1 MHQKKKKSLNRLE
14 HSNKGI
20 LAKKMERY
28 NHKATE
34 EKWQKKWDK
43 NEVYLTSN
51 SRDKPKYYV
60 LEMFPYPS
68 GKIHMG
74 HVRNYTMGDVIAR
87 YKRHKGFNVLHPM
100 GWDAFGMPA
109 ENAAMEHDIHPST
122 WTYKNIAEMKNQLKP
137 MGLSIDW
144 SREFATCDE
153 DYYKHQQGLFIDMM
167 NRDLVYRKNSLVNWD
182 PVDKTVLA
190 NEQVENGRGWRS
202 GAEIEKRELTQWFF
216 RISKYS
222 QDLLDRLAD
231 LPNWPEKVKTM
242 QKNWIGKSIG
252 ASIKFCL
259 ENTSISE
266 TLEVFTTR
274 PDTIFGMSFC
284 ALSPNHPLSTSLG
297 KKDPK
302 IRDFINACNKIST
315 DQASIDKTEKIG
327 YKTNIL
333 VKHPFDQ
340 EIKVPLFIA
349 NFVLM
354 DYGTGAIFGC
364 PAHDQ
369 RDLDFANKY
378 ELGVKPVV
386 CPEGENPDDFQV
398 FKEAYLGS
406 GKIINSE
413 FLNGLSIDE
422 AKKKVIELLEQKKI
436 GHNKESFRLKDW
448 GISRQRYWGC
458 PIPVIHCEKCGVLP
472 EKKENLPVQLPKNIS
487 FKEPGNP
494 LERESEWLN
503 VLCPNCGSKAK
514 RETDTMDT
522 FVDSS
527 WYFIRFTNPEHS
539 MPTNSEDINY
549 WMNVDQYIGGIEHA
563 ILHLLYSRFFARA
576 MHLTGHLPEKAI
588 EPFSALFTQGMVC
601 HETYK
606 DKKGNWLSP
615 TEIEVY
621 SDNHGKKILRK
632 ITDKTEV
639 SVGPSVK
646 MSKSKKNVIDP
657 IEIIEQFG
665 ADTAR
670 WFVMSDSPPERDIAW
685 STEGVEGSWR
695 HINRVWRLLE
705 EQLKKSSDDSV
716 FNKSFEKEINLI
728 VEDVS
733 KFIENFSFNKAI
745 AKLYELTNFL
755 TRAEG
760 SQKQKRDGLKT
771 LAIMMEPFTPH
782 LAQEIWVTIGEKG
795 FIAEVD
801 WPKTNQDLIQEKNCV
816 IPIQINGKRK
826 AEISVLLG
834 TEEKQIKA
842 LVFNQSL
849 IKKSLENV
857 KLTRFIYVPDKIVN
871 LVTE

>member
-1 MHQKKKKSLNRLE
+1 MHQKKKKSLNRTELN
-14 HSNKGI
+14 NKGI
-20 LAKKMERY
+20 LTIEMERY

-34 EKWQKKWDK
+34 EKWQKKWGK

-122 WTYKNIAEMKNQLKP
+122 WTYQNIAEMKNQLKP

-216 RISKYS
+216 KISKYS
-222 QDLLDRLAD
+222 QDLLDKLAD
-231 LPNWPEKVKTM
+231 LPNWPNKVKTM

-252 ASIKFCL
+252 ASIKFSL
-259 ENTSISE
+259 ENTRISE

-327 YKTNIL
+327 YKTNIF

-406 GKIINSE
+406 GKIINSN

-422 AKKKVIELLEQKKI
+422 AKKSIIELLEEKKI
-436 GHNKESFRLKDW
+436 GHSHCPHFR
-448 GISRQRYWGC
+448 S
-458 PIPVIHCEKCGVLP
+458 
-472 EKKENLPVQLPKNIS
+472 
-487 FKEPGNP
+487 
-494 LERESEWLN
+494 
-503 VLCPNCGSKAK
+503 
-514 RETDTMDT
+514 
-522 FVDSS
+522 
-527 WYFIRFTNPEHS
+527 
-539 MPTNSEDINY
+539 
-549 WMNVDQYIGGIEHA
+549 
-563 ILHLLYSRFFARA
+563 
-576 MHLTGHLPEKAI
+576 
-588 EPFSALFTQGMVC
+588 
-601 HETYK
+601 
-606 DKKGNWLSP
+606 
-615 TEIEVY
+615 
-621 SDNHGKKILRK
+621 
-632 ITDKTEV
+632 
-639 SVGPSVK
+639 
-646 MSKSKKNVIDP
+646 
-657 IEIIEQFG
+657 
-665 ADTAR
+665 
-670 WFVMSDSPPERDIAW
+670 
-685 STEGVEGSWR
+685 
-695 HINRVWRLLE
+695 
-705 EQLKKSSDDSV
+705 
-716 FNKSFEKEINLI
+716 
-728 VEDVS
+728 
-733 KFIENFSFNKAI
+733 
-745 AKLYELTNFL
+745 
-755 TRAEG
+755 
-760 SQKQKRDGLKT
+760 
-771 LAIMMEPFTPH
+771 
-782 LAQEIWVTIGEKG
+782 
-795 FIAEVD
+795 
-801 WPKTNQDLIQEKNCV
+801 
-816 IPIQINGKRK
+816 
-826 AEISVLLG
+826 
-834 TEEKQIKA
+834 
-842 LVFNQSL
+842 
-849 IKKSLENV
+849 
-857 KLTRFIYVPDKIVN
+857 
-871 LVTE
+871 